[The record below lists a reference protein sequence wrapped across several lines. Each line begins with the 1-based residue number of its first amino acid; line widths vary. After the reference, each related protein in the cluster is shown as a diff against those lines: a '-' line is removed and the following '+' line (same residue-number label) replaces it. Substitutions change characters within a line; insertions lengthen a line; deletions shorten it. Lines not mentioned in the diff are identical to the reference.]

1 MQPLRPHFEAPVQGA
16 LRAGSLDLGVM
27 WAMNEKRKTPRRRV
41 LKEGKI
47 VFADGMRVIDCT
59 IRDMSDGGARLLIAS
74 TLGVPERFQLYQKSS
89 GLLYPASIIWR
100 QANAIGVRFEGPAT
114 SIHDDANKR
123 YARLKFV

>member
-1 MQPLRPHFEAPVQGA
+1 MPPLRPHFEAPVQGA
-16 LRAGSLDLGVM
+16 LRAAAYTSVM

-74 TLGVPERFQLYQKSS
+74 TLGVPESFQLYQKSS

-114 SIHDDANKR
+114 SIHDAANKR